1 MDRASATHAGSEA
14 WPLKE
19 RLKWLRRLRVAVA
32 SNAEFLCDRV
42 HDDVHKPRWE
52 ALTGDVMPLLAACR
66 WLEKRAPGLLRERR
80 LGGAPWWQWGTSVH
94 ERRVPVGTVGIIATW
109 NYPIQLLGIQL
120 VQALMA
126 GNCVV
131 VKPSEH
137 SPRSQGALLRMA
149 VRAGLPERRL
159 RWTEATREAG
169 AKLLQEKP
177 LDHVV
182 FTGSTAVGRLVAA
195 WGAEKMVPT
204 TLELSGRDSAI
215 VLADAD
221 IRLAASNIWHTFAMN
236 GGQTCLAPRRALVD
250 ERVYAEFVRALGLH
264 AAGAKPVRLISAASA
279 SRCAELAAGAVE
291 AGGRPI
297 SGVLEAPSGDT
308 MRPVVILDCPRE
320 TELVA
325 GDHFGPALAVL
336 PVGGLEDAISIHTRC
351 DQHLATSIYTA
362 DVARARATAERLG
375 VTIVSINDAVLPASH
390 PAASVGGIGPSGWGV
405 SRGAAGLLALTRP
418 VYVTRASRWLRVPLG
433 DPGPDRLAMLHRAAL
448 WVFGGRKSERAELE
462 SGADCA
468 VKTGGGET
476 NVPQPPQPLGMNA
489 RQSPQ
494 N

>member
-1 MDRASATHAGSEA
+1 MDRLSAMQGSSEP

-19 RLKWLRRLRVAVA
+19 RLKWLRRFRIAVA

-42 HDDVHKPRWE
+42 HEDVHKPRWE

-66 WLEKRAPGLLRERR
+66 WLEKRAQGLLRERR
-80 LGGAPWWQWGTSVH
+80 LTGSPWWQWGTSVR

-120 VQALMA
+120 AEALVA

-137 SPRSQGALLRMA
+137 SPRSQGTLLRMA
-149 VRAGLPERRL
+149 ARAGLPDGRL
-159 RWTEATREAG
+159 RWLEATREAG
-169 AKLLQEKP
+169 VKMLEQED

-195 WGAEKMVPT
+195 WGAERLVPT

-221 IRLAASNIWHTFAMN
+221 IRVAASSIWHSFAMN
-236 GGQTCLAPRRALVD
+236 GGQTCLAPRRVLVD

-264 AAGAKPVRLISAASA
+264 AAGAKPVRLITSASV
-279 SRCAELAAGAVE
+279 SRCAVLAAAAVE

-308 MRPVVILDCPRE
+308 MRPVVIVDCPRD

-325 GDHFGPALAVL
+325 GDHFGPVLAVL
-336 PVGGLEDAISIHTRC
+336 PAAGLEDAISIHTRC
-351 DQHLATSIYTA
+351 EQHLATSMYTA
-362 DVARARATAERLG
+362 DEARARAVAERFG

-405 SRGAAGLLALTRP
+405 SRGAGGLLALTRP
-418 VYVTRASRWLRVPLG
+418 IYVTRTSRWLRVPLG
-433 DPGPDRLAMLHRAAL
+433 DPGPDRLAVLHRVL
-448 WVFGGRKSERAELE
+448 RWVFGGRRAERVDFDAGVQHPAKGGV
-462 SGADCA
+462 GAA
-468 VKTGGGET
+468 SVS
-476 NVPQPPQPLGMNA
+476 QLPQPLGTTA
-489 RQSPQ
+489 RQPPQ